1 MSFMVNALGKRF
13 GFGAARD
20 PWTLAIAAIA
30 LLAASLAAAWL
41 PTWRATRIDPVEVLR
56 ET

>member
-30 LLAASLAAAWL
+30 LLAASLAAAW
-41 PTWRATRIDPVEVLR
+41 RATRIDPVEVLR